1 MADDLVERLRACHIS
16 RRIPGTFMS
25 ETVPE
30 PLSHEAAS
38 RIESLERQREADSAR
53 IAELEGALEKIGSNA
68 PMKEPSA
75 EPTVG
80 PPPGWREEMSD
91 CVYEIVQQAFNEGH
105 TRACWEAG
113 QIADAATA
121 ERAS

>member
-1 MADDLVERLRACHIS
+1 MTDASDDLVERLLAVGGGFIS
-16 RRIPGTFMS
+16 
-25 ETVPE
+25 
-30 PLSHEAAS
+30 PLSPEDTRTVKEAAA
-38 RIESLERQREADSAR
+38 RIEADRKRIEALEA
-53 IAELEGALEKIGSNA
+53 ALEKVASNA

-91 CVYEIVQQAFNEGH
+91 YVYDIVQQAFNEGH